1 MDAGVKRSGWRLGV
15 YAFAD
20 SEDYQLGYRA
30 FLSKQKA
37 NFVGR

>member
-1 MDAGVKRSGWRLGV
+1 MGV

-20 SEDYQLGYRA
+20 SEDYEIGYRA

-37 NFVGR
+37 TFVGR